1 MPLPSPKRLRAGRQM
16 QVEPA
21 KPLFAKGAREP
32 FTRRS
37 GRQSFVE
44 NGFKPFP
51 TTLQM
56 HFSTAR

>member
-1 MPLPSPKRLRAGRQM
+1 M